1 MIRTL
6 VFGAA
11 VLCAGAALAQDKGG
25 EARDGIISMDGGT
38 EIFMDPRAP
47 QDRDGII
54 NMGDG
59 DIIFMDPRRPED
71 REAII
76 AMGDGE
82 EI

>member
-25 EARDGIISMDGGT
+25 ETRGGSVAMGDGET
-38 EIFMDPRAP
+38 IFMDPRAP
-47 QDRDGII
+47 EDRDGII

-59 DIIFMDPRRPED
+59 ETIFMDPRRPED

-76 AMGDGE
+76 AMDEGN

>member
-25 EARDGIISMDGGT
+25 ETRDGIISMDGGT

-47 QDRDGII
+47 QDRDGIV
-54 NMGDG
+54 N
-59 DIIFMDPRRPED
+59 
-71 REAII
+71 
-76 AMGDGE
+76 MGDGE
-82 EI
+82 EIFMDRRSPEDRDGIISMGDGEEI

>member
-25 EARDGIISMDGGT
+25 ETRDGIISMDEGN

-47 QDRDGII
+47 EDRDGII
-54 NMGDG
+54 SMDEGDE
-59 DIIFMDPRRPED
+59 IFMDRRRPEERD
-71 REAII
+71 AIVWE
-76 AMGDGE
+76 DPE
-82 EI
+82 VD